1 MTSTIFSPA
10 EAHAI
15 GIVNNL
21 ERFAELIDEFDH
33 DITADQLRTAA
44 EEAADA
50 DDPDEAERLRD
61 LADWLDDY
69 VGDNARGDLVAEWVG
84 ASLDVWVTLHWRADR
99 TDVRSVTVLVSSGG
113 PHAEVRYDGGDL
125 LRVTVWWDGQTI
137 ERSADCPPLRAHL
150 ESFAEVAEH
159 SQRRL

>member
-1 MTSTIFSPA
+1 MTSRIFSPA

-21 ERFAELIDEFDH
+21 ERFAELIAEFGD
-33 DITADQLRTAA
+33 DITAERLLDDAR
-44 EEAADA
+44 EAADN
-50 DDPDEAERLRD
+50 DDRDEADRLRA
-61 LADWLDDY
+61 LAEWLDDY
-69 VGDNARGDLVAEWVG
+69 VGDNARGNLVAEWVS
-84 ASLDVWVTLHWRADR
+84 ASLDHWVTLHWRSDR

-137 ERSADCPPLRAHL
+137 ERSADCPPLSAYL
-150 ESFAEVAEH
+150 ESVAEVAE
-159 SQRRL
+159 R